1 MVQPNEITTFQG
13 IHDIARSRGEMDIG
27 HAIDYIVV
35 DRRFP
40 WNCIP
45 DLVIGRVVYDN
56 WLVGHAI
63 LEGQVVVVEA
73 TETLLAVH
81 QLGKDLV
88 RRIHVTNQALSVT
101 CAPWK
106 TLNGPD
112 GRINMKKVKM
122 HKGCGQLVGAGVFL
136 SRFFAK
142 YEAFIGTA
150 NASVVPT
157 HSIIPV
163 EGDVANEIEQAALS
177 IFHKENLVMV
187 TLVNE
192 AFLPFVNSWMCNTE
206 PLEIHHK
213 LLFLTTDAETKQK
226 LLGRWPEVKVVA
238 LALPDLRGKQSYHDV
253 GYMRLMIQ
261 RLHIVVSLLEAGLS
275 LFMFE
280 VDCVWLSNP
289 LPILLARQTDGDLV
303 TARFSSS

>member
-1 MVQPNEITTFQG
+1 SIPHCIPTRTEISSYTQSLVDTLQAVLTSPELPIDKQPLLVAGRRTNVNMVQPNEITTFQG

-81 QLGKDLV
+81 QLGKEGRKEGSRRPNNDYNRDLV

-122 HKGCGQLVGAGVFL
+122 HKGCGQL
-136 SRFFAK
+136 
-142 YEAFIGTA
+142 
-150 NASVVPT
+150 
-157 HSIIPV
+157 
-163 EGDVANEIEQAALS
+163 
-177 IFHKENLVMV
+177 
-187 TLVNE
+187 
-192 AFLPFVNSWMCNTE
+192 
-206 PLEIHHK
+206 
-213 LLFLTTDAETKQK
+213 
-226 LLGRWPEVKVVA
+226 
-238 LALPDLRGKQSYHDV
+238 
-253 GYMRLMIQ
+253 
-261 RLHIVVSLLEAGLS
+261 
-275 LFMFE
+275 
-280 VDCVWLSNP
+280 
-289 LPILLARQTDGDLV
+289 
-303 TARFSSS
+303 